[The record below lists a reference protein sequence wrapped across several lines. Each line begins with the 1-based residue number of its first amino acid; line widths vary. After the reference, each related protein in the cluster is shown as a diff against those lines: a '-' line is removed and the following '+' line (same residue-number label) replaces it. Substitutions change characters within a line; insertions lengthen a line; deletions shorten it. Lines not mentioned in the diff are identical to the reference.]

1 MAPLAVLGPGAAP
14 FPGPRRGRGTLS
26 PLSDGAH
33 WLFSP
38 FPGSHRS
45 EYTGTYNRCTEGVD
59 YTNASNNLFSCLP
72 CRVCISGTECVNP
85 LPRGGV
91 QGNEMGVVAIS
102 AHAQTL
108 PQPQPGS
115 MGGPC
120 RHEEPVLLLTPS
132 RGHCRGRV
140 APLSYYLAS
149 FPSRVPPPSL
159 CVPRCPSGKVLV
171 SNCMSWSDIGCVE
184 ESGANATVKTPA
196 AEETVTTSSGTP
208 ASCDYLLCIIMQ
220 N

>member
-26 PLSDGAH
+26 PLSDDA
-33 WLFSP
+33 
-38 FPGSHRS
+38 GSHRS

-91 QGNEMGVVAIS
+91 QGNEMGVVAI
-102 AHAQTL
+102 
-108 PQPQPGS
+108 
-115 MGGPC
+115 
-120 RHEEPVLLLTPS
+120 
-132 RGHCRGRV
+132 GRV

-196 AEETVTTSSGTP
+196 AEETVTTSPGTP